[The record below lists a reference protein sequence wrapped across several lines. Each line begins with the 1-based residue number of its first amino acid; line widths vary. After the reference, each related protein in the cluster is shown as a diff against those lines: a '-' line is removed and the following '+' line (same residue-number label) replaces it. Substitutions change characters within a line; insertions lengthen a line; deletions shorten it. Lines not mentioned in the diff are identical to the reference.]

1 MSPTGM
7 TSFDEVYT
15 LPDPRGYFTRLAPY
29 AYQTPAHA
37 RPVFRALAAELGPD
51 RPALLDLCCSYGI
64 NAALVNHDVTL
75 DELYAHYTAPEAARL
90 DTAALID
97 RDRRFY
103 AARRRPDAVPAIG
116 IDASRPA
123 VEYAVAAGLL
133 DEGHAVDL
141 ETAEP
146 GERLR
151 RTAARVGLITVTGG
165 TSFLTE
171 RTFGRLLTAVGRPV
185 PVAAFVLR
193 THDFRAVA
201 GCLEAYGLTVE
212 RADGTSPQRRFTD
225 PEEQRRAVAAVTAL
239 GEDPA
244 GKETAGWFHTRLH
257 LARPA
262 ARADQ
267 AAAPAPPAP
276 TATGR

>member
-1 MSPTGM
+1 MSPTAM

-15 LPDPRGYFTRLAPY
+15 LPDPRGYFTRLRPY

-37 RPVFRALAAELGPD
+37 QPVFRALAAELRPD
-51 RPALLDLCCSYGI
+51 RPAMLDLCCSYGI

-75 DELYAHYTAPEAARL
+75 DELYAHYTAPAAARL
-90 DTAALID
+90 TTAALIARD
-97 RDRRFY
+97 RDFY
-103 AARRRPDAVPAIG
+103 AARRRPDAVPALG
-116 IDASRPA
+116 IDASGPA

-133 DEGHAVDL
+133 DEGHAEDL

-151 RTAARVGLITVTGG
+151 SSARGVGLITITGG

-171 RTFGRLLTAVGRPV
+171 RTFGRLLTAVGQPV

-193 THDFRAVA
+193 THDYRAIA
-201 GCLEAYGLTVE
+201 GCLESYGLIVE
-212 RADGTSPQRRFTD
+212 RAEGISPQRRFTD
-225 PEEQRRAVAAVTAL
+225 PEEQRRAVRAVTAL

-244 GKETAGWFHTRLH
+244 GKEAAGWFHTRLH

-262 ARADQ
+262 TTGTRAR
-267 AAAPAPPAP
+267 
-276 TATGR
+276 